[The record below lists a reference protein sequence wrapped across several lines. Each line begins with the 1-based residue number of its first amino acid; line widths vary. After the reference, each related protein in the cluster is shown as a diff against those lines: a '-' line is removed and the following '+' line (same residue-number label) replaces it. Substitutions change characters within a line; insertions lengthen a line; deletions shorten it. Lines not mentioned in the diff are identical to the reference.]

1 MEQQFPDLSVLAS
14 VSAALLP
21 GDTRPRTE
29 VRECH
34 VCGERAGKH
43 SYYGGQVC
51 PSCRAFFRRSV
62 QSGYNATYFCVKD
75 GQCEVTL
82 KTRKNCQYC
91 RYKLCEAAGM
101 KTTWV
106 LTDEERKQKFE
117 GRGKRKSGS
126 ESAEE
131 VVKEEATTAGRKV
144 TLSEEELATVEGYV
158 RASDYWEQSKV
169 NDMDTGLIRQ
179 IIRMVAFRANL
190 DAAGQAQLKAL
201 MTERTQRFAGSLPEF
216 QGLCA
221 RDREEVLAN
230 NLAVVITLK
239 TCSFFHPRLEWTHQL
254 APLLGV
260 GEVDKLDVKLRSLAV
275 AGLDRLKLT
284 YKQFFTSPFLQTEQ
298 AEVEF
303 TELLAAIGAWP
314 QDEKEYV
321 LVSLVLLFCPDM
333 LDLVE
338 RRRVEETQLKFATLL
353 QKYLNNKHSSDPE
366 AARSR
371 FTSGMLLVS
380 KCKELQNIILDNK
393 INLELL

>member
-1 MEQQFPDLSVLAS
+1 
-14 VSAALLP
+14 
-21 GDTRPRTE
+21 
-29 VRECH
+29 
-34 VCGERAGKH
+34 
-43 SYYGGQVC
+43 
-51 PSCRAFFRRSV
+51 
-62 QSGYNATYFCVKD
+62 
-75 GQCEVTL
+75 
-82 KTRKNCQYC
+82 
-91 RYKLCEAAGM
+91 M

-275 AGLDRLKLT
+275 AGNLLLLLTLTIPTLIAGLDRLKLT

-314 QDEKEYV
+314 QV
-321 LVSLVLLFCPDM
+321 TPLILPQ
-333 LDLVE
+333 
-338 RRRVEETQLKFATLL
+338 TNLK
-353 QKYLNNKHSSDPE
+353 
-366 AARSR
+366 SR
-371 FTSGMLLVS
+371 AWW
-380 KCKELQNIILDNK
+380 
-393 INLELL
+393 